1 MRLFN
6 ENGRERNGA
15 AVLTAKQEEPKHFS
29 AAPFTVGSIGFLE
42 RIPDR
47 PEVAERLAHLF
58 FFAVGRTHTQ
68 RPRMH
73 PSARKLMARRCF
85 ALGNFVLVMREHQ
98 IRAAAVDINGF
109 AKEIHRH
116 G

>member
-1 MRLFN
+1 
-6 ENGRERNGA
+6 
-15 AVLTAKQEEPKHFS
+15 
-29 AAPFTVGSIGFLE
+29 
-42 RIPDR
+42 
-47 PEVAERLAHLF
+47 
-58 FFAVGRTHTQ
+58 
-68 RPRMH
+68 MH
-73 PSARKLMARRCF
+73 PSARELMARRRF